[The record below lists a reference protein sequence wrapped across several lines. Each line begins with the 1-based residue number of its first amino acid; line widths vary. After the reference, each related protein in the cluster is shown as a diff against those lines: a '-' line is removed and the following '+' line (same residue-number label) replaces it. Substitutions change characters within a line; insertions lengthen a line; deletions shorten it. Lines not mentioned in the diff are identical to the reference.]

1 MVMLKKNIQMSKY
14 AMLMIGIS
22 IVSGQNVYADGF
34 YTIIGPD
41 GRPMIVPK
49 KDTPQQ
55 LQSQVR
61 NIEKESTLPNKIIE
75 NKVETPVKLSNSQ
88 NRNIQSDISNTRKI
102 EKIEPAIV
110 EQNVESKKKLVV
122 ETPSAQ
128 KLKSVQTLESKQQK
142 TKDINQ
148 KEKDNIH

>member
-1 MVMLKKNIQMSKY
+1 MLKKNIQMSKY

-49 KDTPQQ
+49 KDTSQQ

-75 NKVETPVKLSNSQ
+75 NKVSIKYLQET
-88 NRNIQSDISNTRKI
+88 
-102 EKIEPAIV
+102 
-110 EQNVESKKKLVV
+110 
-122 ETPSAQ
+122 
-128 KLKSVQTLESKQQK
+128 
-142 TKDINQ
+142 
-148 KEKDNIH
+148 KEKLMLDIIKI

>member
-14 AMLMIGIS
+14 TLLTIGIG

-41 GRPMIVPK
+41 GRLMIVPK
-49 KDTPQQ
+49 KDTSQQ

-75 NKVETPVKLSNSQ
+75 NKNNYLEKLQKNNRTGIHGVFITKNGYLVKCLQKIIFST
-88 NRNIQSDISNTRKI
+88 DDFFEACCARK
-102 EKIEPAIV
+102 
-110 EQNVESKKKLVV
+110 
-122 ETPSAQ
+122 SAEIANGYH
-128 KLKSVQTLESKQQK
+128 KNHGR
-142 TKDINQ
+142 I
-148 KEKDNIH
+148 